1 MHAMTG
7 PNGTRPEPG
16 PDAGIND
23 ITADIEQTRQELGET
38 VQALSAKLD
47 VKERTKEKA
56 EETKQRVVEK
66 ADSLRH
72 AATDHPQR
80 TVPVAALGLLTV
92 GIVIWKK
99 RH

>member
-1 MHAMTG
+1 MTG
-7 PNGTRPEPG
+7 PDRARPEPG
-16 PDAGIND
+16 PEAGIDD

-47 VKERTKEKA
+47 VKERTKQKA

-66 ADSLRH
+66 TDTLRH
-72 AATDHPQR
+72 AATDDPKR
-80 TVPVAALGLLTV
+80 TVPVAALVLVALTV
-92 GIVIWKK
+92 GFLIWKK